1 MRGTIRSFLLFEAAT
16 FFVASLIHIGVS
28 IAGYEHQKARIAEG
42 VIALV
47 LLTAAVSTWIR
58 PASTRTAALAGQAF
72 ALLGTLIGVFTI
84 AVGGWSTHD
93 TRHCLPYCHRCRID
107 LGVGHYKVH
116 VESLNFLSLSWLI
129 FPSWYNRATA
139 LAIVL

>member
-47 LLTAAVSTWIR
+47 LLTDAVSTWIR
-58 PASTRTAALAGQAF
+58 PAAIGTAGLAGQGS
-72 ALLGTLIGVFTI
+72 ALLGTLISVFTI
-84 AVGGWSTHD
+84 AVGIGP
-93 TRHCLPYCHRCRID
+93 R
-107 LGVGHYKVH
+107 
-116 VESLNFLSLSWLI
+116 
-129 FPSWYNRATA
+129 TA
-139 LAIVL
+139 PDIAYHIAIVVVLIWGLVITKYT

>member
-16 FFVASLIHIGVS
+16 FLVAFLIHSGVL
-28 IAGYEHQKARIAEG
+28 IAGYEHQKTRIAEG
-42 VIALV
+42 VIAFV
-47 LLTAAVSTWIR
+47 LLTASVSTWIR
-58 PASTRTAALAGQAF
+58 PASTRTAGLAGQAF

-84 AVGGWSTHD
+84 RRWSTHD

-116 VESLNFLSLSWLI
+116 VESLNFVSLSWLI

>member
-16 FFVASLIHIGVS
+16 FLVAFLIHSGVL
-28 IAGYEHQKARIAEG
+28 IAAYEHQKARIAEG

-47 LLTAAVSTWIR
+47 LLTGRDIDLDPAGVDTYGGTGRPSIR
-58 PASTRTAALAGQAF
+58 PSRHADRR
-72 ALLGTLIGVFTI
+72 IHDCRRR
-84 AVGGWSTHD
+84 WSTHD
-93 TRHCLPYCHRCRID
+93 TRHCLPYCDRCRID

-116 VESLNFLSLSWLI
+116 VESFNFVSLSWLI